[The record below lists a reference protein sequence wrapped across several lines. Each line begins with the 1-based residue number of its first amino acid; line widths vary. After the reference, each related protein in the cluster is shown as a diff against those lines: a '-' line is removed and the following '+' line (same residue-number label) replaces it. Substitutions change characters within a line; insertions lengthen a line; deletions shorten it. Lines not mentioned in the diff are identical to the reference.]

1 MDVDKK
7 FQESL
12 QSVKLLDEELKIVCG
27 FLDEV
32 ARFSRPETGLDYVVW
47 MGEVGGQHGPRI
59 KVSNN
64 KGKMTANDSF
74 VVSVSKNPVVL
85 TPRTCKLSASTVDD
99 ILDWIKINYEIL
111 MEMWEVFEGRK
122 EEPIAMLIGRLRKI

>member
-1 MDVDKK
+1 MDVYKK

-12 QSVKLLDEELKIVCG
+12 QSVKLLDEELKIVYG
-27 FLDEV
+27 FLDEM
-32 ARFSRPETGLDYVVW
+32 ARFYRPETGLDYVVW

-85 TPRTCKLSASTVDD
+85 TPRTCKLNASTVDD